1 MYLFSEIR
9 NNYNCLYCMYLTTTI
24 LCLTRIA
31 IKRYIIIFA
40 VVDND
45 FALAQELGKSEH
57 EDQEQKQFEAL
68 QVCVISNCTICLC

>member
-1 MYLFSEIR
+1 
-9 NNYNCLYCMYLTTTI
+9 MYLTTTI

-68 QVCVISNCTICLC
+68 QVCVK

>member
-1 MYLFSEIR
+1 M
-9 NNYNCLYCMYLTTTI
+9 CLTTTI

>member
-1 MYLFSEIR
+1 
-9 NNYNCLYCMYLTTTI
+9 MYLTTTI

>member
-1 MYLFSEIR
+1 
-9 NNYNCLYCMYLTTTI
+9 MYLTTTI
-24 LCLTRIA
+24 LYASQELLL
-31 IKRYIIIFA
+31 KRYIIIFA

>member
-1 MYLFSEIR
+1 
-9 NNYNCLYCMYLTTTI
+9 MYLTTTI

-68 QVCVISNCTICLC
+68 QVCVISNCTICLY

>member
-1 MYLFSEIR
+1 MI
-9 NNYNCLYCMYLTTTI
+9 YC
-24 LCLTRIA
+24 A
-31 IKRYIIIFA
+31 FVA

-68 QVCVISNCTICLC
+68 QVRILIVNAMCKCSVKLDFFK

>member
-1 MYLFSEIR
+1 
-9 NNYNCLYCMYLTTTI
+9 MYLTTTI

-68 QVCVISNCTICLC
+68 QVFVISNCTICLC